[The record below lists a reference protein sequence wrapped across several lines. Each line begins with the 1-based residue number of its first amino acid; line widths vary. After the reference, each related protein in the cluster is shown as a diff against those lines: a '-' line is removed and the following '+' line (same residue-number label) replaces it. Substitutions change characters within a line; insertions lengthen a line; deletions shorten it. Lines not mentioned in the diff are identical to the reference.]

1 MARLGLQVQREL
13 QVLEQLL
20 QLELLLEQ
28 RLLLVQLGRLVL
40 ELNIRRLRHR
50 VDR

>member
-1 MARLGLQVQREL
+1 MARLGLQVQRELLEL

-28 RLLLVQLGRLVL
+28 RLLLVQLGLT
-40 ELNIRRLRHR
+40 
-50 VDR
+50 